1 MKPITK
7 NSMREVI
14 HNPNY
19 DIFIDN
25 SLQSLNVFL
34 EERKDV
40 YSKYYI
46 LVDENTHSACV
57 PKLLSNVDILQ
68 NADILEVD
76 AGEEN
81 KNLIIANGLW
91 EALLENNANRQTL
104 IINLGG
110 GLVSDLGG
118 FVASTFKRG
127 IPFINVPTTLLS
139 MTDAAIGSKT
149 AINLG
154 LAKNQIGTFAHPEAV
169 FINTEFID
177 SLPERERNS
186 AFGEILKYA
195 LIADAKLWDIL
206 KNQSVNEIDDYEMIV
221 SECAKIKN
229 DIVSQDP
236 EEHGI
241 RKILN
246 FGHTVGHAFESF
258 SIGRQNRQLYHGEAV
273 ALGMIV
279 EMYISSRIQRLDNI
293 DREEIQQYILD
304 NFRICPIEEKDFA
317 ELIGFMKKDKK
328 NTNSKVSFVLI
339 SEIGKAHFNQN
350 IDESLIL
357 DALKYYSEL

>member
-1 MKPITK
+1 MLEK
-7 NSMREVI
+7 I

-25 SLQSLNVFL
+25 SLESLNVFL
-34 EERKDV
+34 EERKDE

-46 LVDENTHSACV
+46 LVDENTHTACI
-57 PKLLSNVDILQ
+57 PKLLSNVSMLQ
-68 NADILEVD
+68 NAEILEVD

-91 EALLENNANRQTL
+91 EALLENNANRRTL

-139 MTDAAIGSKT
+139 QTDAAIGSKT
-149 AINLG
+149 AVNLG
-154 LAKNQIGTFAHPEAV
+154 LSKNQIGTFAHPEAV
-169 FINTEFID
+169 FISTEFIS
-177 SLPERERNS
+177 SLPEREKNS

-206 KNQSVNEIDDYEMIV
+206 KNQSINDIDDYEMIV

-229 DIVSQDP
+229 DIVTQDP
-236 EEHGI
+236 NEKGV

-246 FGHTVGHAFESF
+246 FGHTIGHAFESF
-258 SIGRQNRQLYHGEAV
+258 SMGLQNRQLYHGEAV

-279 EMYISSRIQRLDNI
+279 EMYISSKVFKFSVI

-304 NFRICPIEEKDFA
+304 NFGVLPIEEKDFE
-317 ELIGFMKKDKK
+317 ELINYMKKDKK

-339 SEIGKAHFNQN
+339 SEIGKTHFNQS
-350 IDESLIL
+350 IEEDLIFE
-357 DALKYYSEL
+357 ALKYYSEL

>member
-1 MKPITK
+1 MK
-7 NSMREVI
+7 NSMKEVL

-19 DIFIDN
+19 DIFIDD
-25 SLQSLNVFL
+25 SLESLNVFL
-34 EERKDV
+34 EERKDE

-46 LVDENTHSACV
+46 LVDENTHTACI
-57 PKLLSNVDILQ
+57 PKLLSNASILQ
-68 NADILEVD
+68 NAEILEVD

-91 EALLENNANRQTL
+91 EVLLENNANRQTL

-127 IPFINVPTTLLS
+127 IPFINVPTTLLAQA
-139 MTDAAIGSKT
+139 DAAIGSKT
-149 AINLG
+149 AVNLG

-169 FINTEFID
+169 FISTEFIS
-177 SLPERERNS
+177 SLPERDRNS

-195 LIADAKLWDIL
+195 LIADAKLWEVL
-206 KNQSVNEIDDYEMIV
+206 KNQSIDDIHDYEMIV

-229 DIVSQDP
+229 NIVTQDP
-236 EEHGI
+236 KEKGV

-246 FGHTVGHAFESF
+246 FGHTIGHAFESF
-258 SIGRQNRQLYHGEAV
+258 SMGLHNRQLFHGEAI

-279 EMYISSRIQRLDNI
+279 EMYISSKVLGFDNSV
-293 DREEIQQYILD
+293 REEIQQYILD
-304 NFRICPIEEKDFA
+304 NFVILPIEEKDFE
-317 ELIGFMKKDKK
+317 ELMAYMKKDKK
-328 NTNSKVSFVLI
+328 NTNSEVSFVLI
-339 SEIGKAHFNQN
+339 SEIGEAHFNQN
-350 IDESLIL
+350 IEEELIL
-357 DALKYYSEL
+357 EALAYYSEL

>member
-1 MKPITK
+1 MLEK
-7 NSMREVI
+7 I

-25 SLQSLNVFL
+25 NLESLNVFL
-34 EERKDV
+34 DERKDV

-46 LVDENTHSACV
+46 LVDENTHTACI
-57 PKLLSNVDILQ
+57 PKLLSSVNILQ
-68 NADILEVD
+68 NAEILEVG
-76 AGEEN
+76 AGEGN

-127 IPFINVPTTLLS
+127 IPFINIPTTLLAQ
-139 MTDAAIGSKT
+139 TDAAIGSKT

-154 LAKNQIGTFAHPEAV
+154 LAKNQIGTFANPEAV
-169 FINTEFID
+169 FISTDFID
-177 SLPERERNS
+177 SLPERDKNS

-206 KNQSVNEIDDYEMIV
+206 KNQEINDITDYEMIV
-221 SECAKIKN
+221 SECVKIKN
-229 DIVSQDP
+229 DIVTQDP
-236 EEHGI
+236 NEKGI

-258 SIGRQNRQLYHGEAV
+258 SMELHKRQLFHGEAV

-279 EMYISSRIQRLDNI
+279 EMYISSKILGFDNI
-293 DREEIQQYILD
+293 VREEIQQYILD
-304 NFRICPIEEKDFA
+304 NFVILPIEKKDFA
-317 ELIGFMKKDKK
+317 ELIGYMKKDKK
-328 NTNSKVSFVLI
+328 NTKTDISFVLI
-339 SEIGKAHFNQN
+339 SEIGKAYYNQN
-350 IDESLIL
+350 IEEKLITE
-357 DALKYYSEL
+357 ALKYYSEL

>member
-1 MKPITK
+1 MVEI
-7 NSMREVI
+7 I
-14 HNPNY
+14 QNPNY

-25 SLQSLNVFL
+25 SLESLSDFL
-34 EERKDV
+34 VNKKDI

-57 PKLLSNVDILQ
+57 PALLSKVSILQ
-68 NADILEVD
+68 NADILEID

-81 KNLIIANGLW
+81 KNLQIANGIW

-118 FVASTFKRG
+118 FVASVFKRG
-127 IPFINVPTTLLS
+127 IPFINIPTTLLS
-139 MTDAAIGSKT
+139 QTDAAIGSKT
-149 AINLG
+149 AVNLG
-154 LAKNQIGTFAHPEAV
+154 KAKNQIGTFAHPQAV
-169 FINTEFID
+169 FISSDFID
-177 SLPERERNS
+177 SLPVREKNS

-206 KNQSVNEIDDYEMIV
+206 KNQSIEDVEDYEMIV
-221 SECAKIKN
+221 AECVKIKN
-229 DIVSQDP
+229 DVVQQDP

-246 FGHTVGHAFESF
+246 FGHTVGHAFESVAM
-258 SIGRQNRQLYHGEAV
+258 GMQNKHLYHGEAV

-279 EMYISSRIQRLDNI
+279 ELYISSKRWKFDTI

-304 NFRICPIEEKDFA
+304 NFRIFPIEEKDFPQ
-317 ELIGFMKKDKK
+317 LIDFMRKDKK
-328 NTNSKVSFVLI
+328 NTDSNISFVLI

-357 DALKYYSEL
+357 EALKYYSEL